1 MDSRYSL
8 IAWGCEI
15 SRDPTENTKNHEAM
29 IARLNDAIAA
39 DGWAGVTVSR
49 LETVAGATLI
59 TIEPGP
65 DALTMDLLRRV
76 RAEMRARP
84 RADNRDGQLSLAVA

>member
-1 MDSRYSL
+1 M

-15 SRDPTENTKNHEAM
+15 SRDPAENTKNHEAM
-29 IARLNDAIAA
+29 IAQLNEAVTAA
-39 DGWAGVTVSR
+39 KWPGVMVSR

-65 DALTMDLLRRV
+65 DVLTLDLLRRV

-84 RADNRDGQLSLAVA
+84 RPDNRDGQLSLAVA